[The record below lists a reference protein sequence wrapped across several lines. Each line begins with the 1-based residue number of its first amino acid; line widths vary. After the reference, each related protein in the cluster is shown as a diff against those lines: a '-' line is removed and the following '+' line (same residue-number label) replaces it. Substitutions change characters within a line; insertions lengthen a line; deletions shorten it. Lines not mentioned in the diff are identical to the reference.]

1 MGKIY
6 AIKNGYAWRH
16 VVSQLP
22 QKHIPDLRRAIT
34 YEEAC
39 KIARLLHDDEEIL
52 NGREKTN
59 GSPKTVVE
67 YLKDEIPNIN
77 VGIVDAIKRGRAW
90 NGVLNN

>member
-1 MGKIY
+1 MEKPIN
-6 AIKNGYAWRH
+6 INDHISFKE
-16 VVSQLP
+16 
-22 QKHIPDLRRAIT
+22 KHEKYGLRGHI
-34 YEEAC
+34 
-39 KIARLLHDDEEIL
+39 HDDEKIL